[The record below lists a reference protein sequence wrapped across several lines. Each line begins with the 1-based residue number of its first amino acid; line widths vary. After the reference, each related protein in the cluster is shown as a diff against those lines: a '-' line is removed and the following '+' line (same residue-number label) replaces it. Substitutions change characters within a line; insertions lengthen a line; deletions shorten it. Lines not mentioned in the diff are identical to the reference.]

1 MRARAADGF
10 RRLLIHG
17 GSHEFSSR
25 PAVACITTRF
35 NASLDHATRGAIQ
48 FTELAIHICARQ
60 DMIT

>member
-25 PAVACITTRF
+25 PTVAC
-35 NASLDHATRGAIQ
+35 
-48 FTELAIHICARQ
+48 
-60 DMIT
+60 M